1 MDKAV
6 EAFAR
11 EYYGNAP
18 VARDPQII
26 GAIRNAISAADAARA
41 VGDEEVAKA
50 IAIGR
55 DGTDYYAKEFVCDAK
70 ALRAAGL
77 KVVRG

>member
-1 MDKAV
+1 MDEAV
-6 EAFAR
+6 KAFAR

-26 GAIRNAISAADAARA
+26 GAIRNALSAADAARA
-41 VGDEEVAKA
+41 VTDEEVVAALRKRDFD
-50 IAIGR
+50 IG
-55 DGTDYYAKEFVCDAK
+55 DTLNILGG
-70 ALRAAGL
+70 LRAAGL